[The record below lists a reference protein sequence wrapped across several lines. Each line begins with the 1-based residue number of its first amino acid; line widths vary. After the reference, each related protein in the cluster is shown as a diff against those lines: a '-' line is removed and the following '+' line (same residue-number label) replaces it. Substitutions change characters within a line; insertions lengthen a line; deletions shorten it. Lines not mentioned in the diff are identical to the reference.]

1 MRRFSSNLEVESRL
15 HLDQPLNVVER
26 FATGRTDH
34 SAVLLGN
41 GDAMVVGGY
50 DGSGGNI
57 GYLSSAERFH

>member
-1 MRRFSSNLEVESRL
+1 MRRPESSAL
-15 HLDQPLNVVER
+15 P
-26 FATGRTDH
+26 GRTDH

-57 GYLSSAERFH
+57 EDLSSAELFHYTLIPDAKPRLTGS